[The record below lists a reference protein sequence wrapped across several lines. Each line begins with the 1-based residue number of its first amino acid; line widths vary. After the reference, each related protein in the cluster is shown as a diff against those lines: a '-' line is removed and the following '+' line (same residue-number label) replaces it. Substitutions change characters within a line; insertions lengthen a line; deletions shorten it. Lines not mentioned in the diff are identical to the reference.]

1 MPRCTDVRCKV
12 TSLPLFGLFYCALC
26 ESQLH
31 AVCGC
36 RVQQEHGYQ
45 SVCYDC
51 ESSVQFQNDALRSRG
66 LAEVSL
72 LDMVQMR
79 NAQRAEEALL
89 SRGAGGVTPEAAQA
103 ATASAKVTAG
113 GVTQEAAQAATASAK
128 VTAGGVTQEAAQAAT
143 ASAKVTAGGV
153 TLEAAQAAT
162 ALAKATAG
170 CSGDGGLEVV
180 GNDLGRNVGATSNS
194 TEAAQGNA
202 VGNDIGRNAASF
214 SSSDEAT
221 GVDSA
226 PSSVDGNPIEE
237 EVSSDH
243 DDLVRKDATGV
254 DSAPSSVDGNPIEE
268 EVSSDHDD
276 LVRKDTED
284 VSSDHDDLVR
294 KDNAA

>member
-89 SRGAGGVTPEAAQA
+89 SRGAGGVTP
-103 ATASAKVTAG
+103 
-113 GVTQEAAQAATASAK
+113 EAAQAATASAK

>member
-36 RVQQEHGYQ
+36 QVQQEHGYQ

-103 ATASAKVTAG
+103 ATASAKVTAD
-113 GVTQEAAQAATASAK
+113 
-128 VTAGGVTQEAAQAAT
+128 
-143 ASAKVTAGGV
+143 
-153 TLEAAQAAT
+153 
-162 ALAKATAG
+162 

-202 VGNDIGRNAASF
+202 VGNDVGRNAALL

-221 GVDSA
+221 GVDSVL
-226 PSSVDGNPIEE
+226 SSVDGNPIEE

>member
-128 VTAGGVTQEAAQAAT
+128 VTAGGVT
-143 ASAKVTAGGV
+143 
-153 TLEAAQAAT
+153 LEAAQAAT

-170 CSGDGGLEVV
+170 CSGDGGLGVV